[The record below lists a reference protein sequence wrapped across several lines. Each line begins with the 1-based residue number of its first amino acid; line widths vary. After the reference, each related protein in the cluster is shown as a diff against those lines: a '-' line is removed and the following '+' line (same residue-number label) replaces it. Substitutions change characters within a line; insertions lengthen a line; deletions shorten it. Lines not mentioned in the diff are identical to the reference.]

1 MHFLY
6 DFYIF
11 YIYILI
17 YVIIYVIQKTIPDLY
32 IYKPKPESQNI

>member
-17 YVIIYVIQKTIPDLY
+17 YVIIYVIQKTIRDLY